1 MKYTAYL
8 IQAMSQVVE
17 FEAADDASP
26 EELASM
32 AGDRSDLDPNIS
44 NNFDT
49 DGDLKVHFIKD
60 DQDRVIYSETDE
72 KEDPDAVAEH

>member
-8 IQAMSQVVE
+8 IQAMSQTVE
-17 FEAADDASP
+17 FEAPEDAP
-26 EELASM
+26 AAELARM
-32 AGDRSDLDPNIS
+32 AGDRSNLDPNIS
-44 NNFDT
+44 NDFDT
-49 DGDLKVHFIKD
+49 DGDLTVHYIKD